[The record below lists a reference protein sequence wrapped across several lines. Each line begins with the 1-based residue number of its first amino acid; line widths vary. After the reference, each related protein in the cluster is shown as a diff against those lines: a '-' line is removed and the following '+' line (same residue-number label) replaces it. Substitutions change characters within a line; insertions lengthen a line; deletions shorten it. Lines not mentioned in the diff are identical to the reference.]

1 MADKKNDRTALY
13 AIEQLKLII
22 GQQAVRVGELSQEND
37 ELRAS
42 LESSAALIKELQKG
56 GQNSGTEQTDIGHE

>member
-13 AIEQLKLII
+13 AIEQLKLIV

-42 LESSAALIKELQKG
+42 VASSAALIKELQKG
-56 GQNSGTEQTDIGHE
+56 GPTNGTESADIEHQ

>member
-56 GQNSGTEQTDIGHE
+56 GQNSGTEQTDTGHE